1 MSLSCLPLAC
11 VALLASFSP
20 AIQQSADPVA
30 LRERDLIYGRK
41 YGMSLTM
48 DRFVPKSPNG
58 KAVILVI
65 SGGWFSSPE
74 ALSIDFV
81 KPMCRAGYQVFAV
94 AHGSQPRFTIPE
106 ILDDMHRA
114 TRWIRANA
122 KRFQIDPDNLGIYG
136 GSAGGHL
143 SLMLGMVHRPGDPKA
158 KDPVDRQPS
167 GVQAVGCFFPPTD
180 FLNWSKPDEVML
192 GKPHILPNIPPA
204 FDFHRQDSKTGQFIT
219 ITDQA
224 EREKIGKAISP
235 ITHVGPKSAPV
246 QLVQGTNDLLVPDF
260 QARIFETAMKKAGIP
275 CDLII
280 KEGAGHGWQGMD
292 KDVDNFAKFFDKHLG
307 VEKAAAGNAPEKKQ
321 KD

>member
-1 MSLSCLPLAC
+1 MNSLM
-11 VALLASFSP
+11 LLLLGASLLNPVMQP
-20 AIQQSADPVA
+20 AKQSSGDPVA
-30 LRERDLIYGRK
+30 QRDRDLIYGRK
-41 YGMSLTM
+41 YGLSLTM
-48 DRFVPKSPNG
+48 DRFVPKNPNG

-74 ALSIDFV
+74 ALSLDFV
-81 KPMCRAGYQVFAV
+81 KPMCSAGYQVFAV

-122 KRFQIDPDNLGIYG
+122 KRFQIDPDHLGVYG

-143 SLMLGMVHRPGDPKA
+143 SLMLGMVHRPGDSKA

-180 FLNWSKPDEVML
+180 FLNWSKPGEVML

-204 FDFHRQDSKTGQFIT
+204 FDFHKQDAKTGQFI
-219 ITDQA
+219 IINDQA
-224 EREKIGKAISP
+224 EREKIGKEISP

-246 QLVQGTNDLLVPDF
+246 QLVQGTKDLLVPDY
-260 QARIFETAMKKAGIP
+260 QARIFEEAMKKAGIP

-280 KEGAGHGWQGMD
+280 KEGAGHGWLGMD
-292 KDVDNFAKFFDKHLG
+292 KDVANFAKFFDKHLV
-307 VEKAAAGNAPEKKQ
+307 VEKGTPGK
-321 KD
+321 